1 MDEGAKKNDVLN
13 MIVGWGREP
22 GAVRSRWRYFRAC
35 ELGEKGNFAEQRK
48 ELELGI
54 DSENGDPTD
63 ADVLISLYR
72 LPEPTPEQDQKT
84 RELIESAVAQFRNE
98 IQSARQ
104 SLEMAPNENQQL
116 AFTIELATASNQM
129 AWLIANTTGDYD
141 EAVQASHRSL
151 ELRPD
156 TAAYYDTLGRC
167 YFAKGDLPNAI
178 KYQKQALRLEPH
190 SGQMHRQLEKFEKA
204 LAASKKE

>member
-1 MDEGAKKNDVLN
+1 
-13 MIVGWGREP
+13 
-22 GAVRSRWRYFRAC
+22 
-35 ELGEKGNFAEQRK
+35 
-48 ELELGI
+48 
-54 DSENGDPTD
+54 
-63 ADVLISLYR
+63 
-72 LPEPTPEQDQKT
+72 
-84 RELIESAVAQFRNE
+84 VAQFRNE